1 MVFIGNDNGYLRV
14 ADNLVT
20 DFKYG
25 FKGSGACNFK
35 MLETMFPQV
44 IGHRPLGRIH
54 RIGFRLY
61 AAGHAAC
68 MGTPVIHQLGHMHY
82 FFRFIR
88 QAQYHVMVLAA
99 IEFGAEQFVPVQKMP
114 VKNAEMANIIIGPQ
128 IVNGIIR
135 FKMHGEHFIYIVIFK
150 GSFIAVNIIRLLLID
165 HLGILVEHGWMD
177 DVIVV
182 KQAYI
187 FPGGHGQAP
196 VRISG
201 YPFVFFQLLIDNPFF
216 SSGASFILFL
226 IFQTDL
232 PHIIMGIV

>member
-1 MVFIGNDNGYLRV
+1 
-14 ADNLVT
+14 
-20 DFKYG
+20 
-25 FKGSGACNFK
+25 
-35 MLETMFPQV
+35 
-44 IGHRPLGRIH
+44 
-54 RIGFRLY
+54 
-61 AAGHAAC
+61 
-68 MGTPVIHQLGHMHY
+68 
-82 FFRFIR
+82 
-88 QAQYHVMVLAA
+88 
-99 IEFGAEQFVPVQKMP
+99 
-114 VKNAEMANIIIGPQ
+114 MANIIIGPQ

-150 GSFIAVNIIRLLLID
+150 GSFITVNIIRLLLID

-232 PHIIMGIV
+232 PHIIMGIVGAIRQTEFPIPVSLVYHRIQHGRQEFLGRIIKGH